1 MLFRSLLIVRA
12 YRDDKL
18 IKQME
23 EEVKKFL
30 DEVEELIIKLG
41 E

>member
-1 MLFRSLLIVRA
+1 VVRA
-12 YRDDKL
+12 FRDETL

-30 DEVEELIIKLG
+30 EEVDQLIIKLG